1 MIYVTNL
8 AIKRSDVNLHKIIV
22 YLANDINDLDDYYIV
37 FDTKNRNTELDT
49 LYIWSLLWSE
59 IANFSLLNIKY

>member
-1 MIYVTNL
+1 MTNL

-49 LYIWSLLWSE
+49 LSNNGYFNQKHFN
-59 IANFSLLNIKY
+59 NFFQF

>member
-22 YLANDINDLDDYYIV
+22 YLANDYQW
-37 FDTKNRNTELDT
+37 FR
-49 LYIWSLLWSE
+49 
-59 IANFSLLNIKY
+59 